1 MMPIYTHRC
10 QYTHT
15 HTHTHEQSSRN
26 VAIVTYFPVL
36 SVEGVPESI
45 KLTLCMKSCD
55 TESSRRI
62 ICAVSKRMDMYKTH
76 YILPYI
82 KDTREMIF
90 IRGV

>member
-1 MMPIYTHRC
+1 MT
-10 QYTHT
+10 
-15 HTHTHEQSSRN
+15 RN
-26 VAIVTYFPVL
+26 VAIGTYFPVL

-55 TESSRRI
+55 IESSRRI

-82 KDTREMIF
+82 RILERRYSFEGFDHGIF
-90 IRGV
+90 GTSLSEPHSSRSRNAL